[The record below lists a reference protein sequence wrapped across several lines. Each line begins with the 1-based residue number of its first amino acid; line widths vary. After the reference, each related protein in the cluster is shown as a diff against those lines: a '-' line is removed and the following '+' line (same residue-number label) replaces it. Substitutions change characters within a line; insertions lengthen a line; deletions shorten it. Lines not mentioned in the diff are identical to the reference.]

1 MDLLGVHFLLK
12 ELKIPSDIL
21 IEDTLWSINLSNDIL
36 LPENQK
42 RHIIFVF
49 DKITI
54 IVGRN
59 HLYEAIKI
67 IPDWWGITVAKI
79 DSSNRIVF
87 HTIREAEKNK
97 HQKGISIARLLWREE
112 ALSIL
117 ENRNDAKGIRSKQ
130 REIVYDRLA
139 KTLDLDTLKNHVR
152 DALLVSREGWRSA

>member
-54 IVGRN
+54 
-59 HLYEAIKI
+59 LQEKI
-67 IPDWWGITVAKI
+67 FK
-79 DSSNRIVF
+79 S
-87 HTIREAEKNK
+87 
-97 HQKGISIARLLWREE
+97 
-112 ALSIL
+112 
-117 ENRNDAKGIRSKQ
+117 
-130 REIVYDRLA
+130 
-139 KTLDLDTLKNHVR
+139 LKNVIYFKTCEGTM
-152 DALLVSREGWRSA
+152 DVVSFRAPKYMCRSVDYIYHKLKR